1 MADDSPEEK
10 TGRGA
15 LPDRPEPGRRT
26 KPLPLRELAEFHPST
41 TRSKHSTAEF
51 LREIR
56 DEGP

>member
-1 MADDSPEEK
+1 MADDSPEEE

-15 LPDRPEPGRRT
+15 LPGRPEPGRQT
-26 KPLPLRELAEFHPST
+26 KPLPLRELAEFHPSMV
-41 TRSKHSTAEF
+41 RSKHSTAEF